1 MQIHQL
7 IYQSSATTA
16 ITPDQLQYL
25 LPKWRIYNH
34 TLNISGLLLYGE
46 EEIMQVLEGPA
57 ESVHQCYQRIAHD
70 KRHFNVCTLADG
82 LVPARAFGQWSM
94 GFTQLDAPDLSRLAG
109 YVSPGRPASLLPA
122 QPQAWPE
129 LVALLQEFVLRDQY
143 PV

>member
-1 MQIHQL
+1 MQVQQL
-7 IYQSSATTA
+7 IYQSLATA
-16 ITPDQLQYL
+16 ASTPEQLQRL

-34 TLNISGLLLYGE
+34 SLGISGLLLYGE

-57 ESVHQCYQRIAHD
+57 ENVHQCYQRIARD
-70 KRHFNVCTLADG
+70 KRHYNVCRLADG
-82 LVPARAFGQWSM
+82 LVPARAFEQWSM
-94 GFTQLDAPDLSRLAG
+94 GFTQLDAPDLRRLAG
-109 YVSPGRPASLLPA
+109 YVSPTQSAGLLPG